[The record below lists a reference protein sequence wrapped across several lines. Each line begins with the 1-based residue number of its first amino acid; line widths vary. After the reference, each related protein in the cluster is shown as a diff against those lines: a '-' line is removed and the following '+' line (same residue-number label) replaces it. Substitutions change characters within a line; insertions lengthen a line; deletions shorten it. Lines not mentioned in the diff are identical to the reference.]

1 MMTKKGQR
9 AIPENVEVF
18 LNRKRIENVVGIL
31 NEGRPTNR
39 RPDRGD
45 DLNSDILLQ
54 VLITA
59 RQYCNR
65 MARSLSLQ
73 WIEYF

>member
-31 NEGRPTNR
+31 NKVRPTNR

-45 DLNSDILLQ
+45 DLNYDILLQ
-54 VLITA
+54 VLIDSPT
-59 RQYCNR
+59 R
-65 MARSLSLQ
+65 
-73 WIEYF
+73 